1 MIRTVAFL
9 FFTLSFSGAIPAQL
23 FIDAETGMAFNTSNT
38 VQFPNESNSVS
49 DRINVTDVFENGD
62 TWYYRLRL
70 GYTIA
75 DRHTISVLYAPL
87 EFSYDGRFS
96 RPLVFGDNTFAG
108 DEDVDLNYQF
118 NSYRLTYR
126 YEWINEGK
134 FRFGIG
140 LTAKIRDARIKVE
153 SEGATS
159 ETEDFG
165 FVPLINLRAAYH
177 FNDDWSVLLRG
188 DALVGEQGR
197 AEDAFLGAVYT
208 LSDSHLFKLGYR
220 ILDGGADV
228 DQVYNFALVHYA
240 AVAYQFRIE
249 L

>member
-1 MIRTVAFL
+1 MIRNVFFLLIAL
-9 FFTLSFSGAIPAQL
+9 FFSEAANAQL
-23 FIDAETGMAFNTSNT
+23 FIDAETGLAFNTSNT
-38 VQFPNESNSVS
+38 VQFPNEPNSMS
-49 DRINVTDVFENGD
+49 DRINVTDEFENGD

-75 DRHTISVLYAPL
+75 DKHTISALYAPL
-87 EFSYDGRFS
+87 EFSYEGQFSSPRRF
-96 RPLVFGDNTFAG
+96 GENTFTESDG
-108 DEDVDLNYQF
+108 VVVNYQF

-153 SEGATS
+153 SENTIS

-177 FNDDWSVLLRG
+177 FNDNWSVLLRG

-240 AVAYQFRIE
+240 AVAYQFR
-249 L
+249 LQL

>member
-9 FFTLSFSGAIPAQL
+9 FFTLSFSGAVTAQL

-38 VQFPNESNSVS
+38 VQFPNEPNSVS

-75 DRHTISVLYAPL
+75 DRHTISALYAPL

-96 RPLVFGDNTFAG
+96 KPRVFGDNTFG
-108 DEDVDLNYQF
+108 ENEDVDLNYQF

-126 YEWINEGK
+126 FEWVNTGK

-153 SEGATS
+153 SQEAIS

-177 FNDDWSVLLRG
+177 FNENWSVLLRG
-188 DALVGEQGR
+188 DALVGDQGR